1 MDDTLSAPQR
11 QALAASIRA
20 NTLCGQC
27 QSATLIGW
35 PSGQLEREDMPR
47 GAAYD
52 SVSKHWYLVR
62 CDYFK
67 MTVPHPGQMAF
78 CEAHKATVGANA
90 GKSAA
95 EKSPPKSKP

>member
-67 MTVPHPGQMAF
+67 MTVPHPGKMTF
-78 CEAHKATVGANA
+78 CEAHKASVEGNA

-95 EKSPPKSKP
+95 GKPSAKSTS